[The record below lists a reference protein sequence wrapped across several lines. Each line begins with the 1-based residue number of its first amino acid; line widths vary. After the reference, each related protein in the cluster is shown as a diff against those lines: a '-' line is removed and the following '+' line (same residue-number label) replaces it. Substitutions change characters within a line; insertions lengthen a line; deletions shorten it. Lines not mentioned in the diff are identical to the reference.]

1 VTKGLAWVLQ
11 LLTPI
16 VTVSGARTLGSGAG
30 AGINVL
36 FVVVPN
42 DLVIRMHLIGSKA
55 GLARG

>member
-16 VTVSGARTLGSGAG
+16 ITVSGARTLGSGAG
-30 AGINVL
+30 AGTIVL

-42 DLVIRMHLIGSKA
+42 DLVIRMRLIGSKA
-55 GLARG
+55 DLARG